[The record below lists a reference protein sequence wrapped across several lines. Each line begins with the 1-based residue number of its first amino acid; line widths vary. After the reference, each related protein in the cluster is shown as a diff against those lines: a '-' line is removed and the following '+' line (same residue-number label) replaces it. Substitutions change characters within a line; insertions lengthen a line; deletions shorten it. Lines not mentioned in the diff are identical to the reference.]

1 MKIRA
6 DFASLTLSFF
16 RMVVEGRE
24 NLKYQDFE
32 WGDMNTLYFVFFPRY
47 RWCFSF
53 FLLFGAHFFRRNFF
67 YLNFFFLAPVDG
79 LFSFSWSIFFSF
91 SYHQSICNTISL
103 ATAVS
108 IFCFDELF
116 LVIFFVWLVLKW
128 DGIHIFHVTHTF
140 QSHSPSYGQCLQL
153 NLP

>member
-6 DFASLTLSFF
+6 DFASLTLLPDGCRRARKLEISRFWVRRYEYIILCF
-16 RMVVEGRE
+16 
-24 NLKYQDFE
+24 
-32 WGDMNTLYFVFFPRY
+32 FFPRY

-67 YLNFFFLAPVDG
+67 YLNFFFLAPVEG